1 MKFDH
6 NFNLINK
13 TKSSR
18 IYECDN
24 TLARLDFIDKTAIRV
39 ALYKK
44 GAQMLPTFTISPDN
58 NLSHTGRDKL
68 SSNGF
73 KMYEPIE
80 DEKDGKEIFKLEN
93 GIEISLDLHNFL
105 LSYYKN
111 GKRIFADRA
120 PLAYNIDDEF
130 GQGAYHY
137 ISRFDDEE
145 IFGLGDKSG
154 KINKRGKT
162 YRIETAD
169 SMGYDAENTDPLYKH
184 VPFYICKNDVQ
195 TYGIYY
201 DTSNT
206 SFIDLG
212 REINNYYEHFKFFK
226 SDDDYL
232 VYYVFFGDTLS
243 VLQQY
248 NRLCGKQAFPPKWSF
263 DYCAS
268 TMAYTDA
275 DNVEEEMDAFLD
287 KIKELGIACQGFYLS
302 SGYTQIGN
310 LRCVFHWNRDKFPNP
325 EKFIADFKRE
335 GIHLIPNIKPA
346 FLTSHPM
353 YDEIKEKGLFVKNS
367 DGTPYVTQFWDGVGS
382 YIDFTNP
389 DGFNFWNTQVKEKL
403 LDFGID
409 ATWNDN
415 NEFDIKSL
423 DSVAHGFKGEVCA
436 AKIRPILTYL
446 MVLSSY
452 EAQREKYPN
461 SRPFL
466 STRSGSSAVRRLAQ
480 TWSGDNFTSF
490 NDLRFCHY
498 VGMTLSLSGMYFYG
512 HDLGGFSGDM
522 PSKELLLRWMQ
533 HGVFEPRF
541 TIHSWNK
548 DNSATMP
555 WSYEDAIY
563 AAKNILA
570 QRKRLIPY
578 LYNCAYEAVEKELPI
593 QAPPFVYF
601 DDENIDVN
609 TSAFMLGRNIL
620 AKCVLDEG
628 KESVKVYLPKDEI
641 WYLDDKKYSGNQEI
655 EVKIPMDKEVPF
667 FVRGGCV
674 LPTDEGDYG
683 FREKEK
689 LTFTVFPNE
698 SGTFTDS
705 FFTDDGESYEY
716 LNGNCAKLEF
726 NVTSNENEVTV
737 QIQNK
742 GKMKIDYDIRLTKV
756 DKRKLII
763 K

>member
-6 NFNLINK
+6 NFNLKHK
-13 TKSSR
+13 TKTAR
-18 IYECDN
+18 EYECEN
-24 TLARLDFIDKTAIRV
+24 TCARLDFISGTAIRV
-39 ALYKK
+39 AIYKK
-44 GAQMLPTFTISPDN
+44 GKEMLPTFTINPDN
-58 NLSHTGRDKL
+58 DLSHTGRDKL
-68 SSNGF
+68 SAKGF
-73 KMYEPIE
+73 NMFEPKVAE
-80 DEKDGKEIFKLEN
+80 SGEKEVFTLEN
-93 GIEISLDLHNFL
+93 GIEITLDLHNFI

-111 GKRIFADRA
+111 GERIFADRA
-120 PLAYNIDDEF
+120 PLAYNIDGEF
-130 GQGAYHY
+130 GAGAYHY
-137 ISRFDDEE
+137 VSRFDDEE
-145 IFGLGDKSG
+145 IFGLGDKA
-154 KINKRGKT
+154 GKT
-162 YRIETAD
+162 NKKGKAYRIETAD
-169 SMGYDAENTDPLYKH
+169 SMGYDAEYTDPLYKH

-195 TYGIYY
+195 TYAIYY
-201 DTSNT
+201 DTSST
-206 SFIDLG
+206 AYIDLG

-226 SDDDYL
+226 SDDDCL

-243 VLQQY
+243 VLRQY

-275 DNVEEEMDAFLD
+275 DNAEQEMDAFLD
-287 KIKELGIACQGFYLS
+287 KIKNLGIACQGFYLS

-310 LRCVFHWNRDKFPNP
+310 LRCVFHWNKDKFPNP
-325 EKFIADFKRE
+325 EKFISDFKRE

-353 YDEIKEKGLFVKNS
+353 YNEIKDKGLFVKNA

-389 DGFNFWNTQVKEKL
+389 DGFKFWNTQVKEKL
-403 LDFGID
+403 LDLGID

-415 NEFDIKSL
+415 NEFDIKAL
-423 DSVAHGFKGEVCA
+423 DSVAHGFGNEVCA
-436 AKIRPILTYL
+436 AQIRPILTYL

-452 EAQREKYPN
+452 EAQREKYPDL
-461 SRPFL
+461 RPFL

-490 NDLRFCHY
+490 HDLRFCHY
-498 VGMTLSLSGMYFYG
+498 IGMTLSLSGMYFYG

-555 WSYEDAIY
+555 WSYEDAIDG
-563 AAKNILA
+563 AKKILA
-570 QRKRLIPY
+570 QRKRLMPY
-578 LYNCAYEAVEKELPI
+578 LYNCAYEAVENELPI
-593 QAPPFVYF
+593 QAPPFIYF
-601 DDENIDVN
+601 NDKNINVN
-609 TSAFMLGRNIL
+609 TTAFMLGRNIL

-628 KESVKVYLPKDEI
+628 KDSVTVYLPKGNS
-641 WYLDDKKYSGNQEI
+641 WYQNGKKYCGGQKV
-655 EVKIPMDKEVPF
+655 EVSIPIDGEVPF
-667 FVRGGCV
+667 FVKGGCV
-674 LPTDEGDYG
+674 LPTDEGDYS
-683 FREKEK
+683 FKAEEK
-689 LTFTVFPNE
+689 LVFTVYPDEGNE
-698 SGTFTDS
+698 FCDT

-716 LNGNCAKLEF
+716 LKGNCAKLEF
-726 NVTSNENEVTV
+726 KVKACESAVEVSV
-737 QIQNK
+737 ENK
-742 GKMKIDYDIRLTKV
+742 GKMQIDYDIRLTKA
-756 DKRKLII
+756 DSRKLIV

>member
-1 MKFDH
+1 M
-6 NFNLINK
+6 
-13 TKSSR
+13 
-18 IYECDN
+18 
-24 TLARLDFIDKTAIRV
+24 AR
-39 ALYKK
+39 KK
-44 GAQMLPTFTISPDN
+44 
-58 NLSHTGRDKL
+58 
-68 SSNGF
+68 
-73 KMYEPIE
+73 
-80 DEKDGKEIFKLEN
+80 
-93 GIEISLDLHNFL
+93 
-105 LSYYKN
+105 
-111 GKRIFADRA
+111 
-120 PLAYNIDDEF
+120 
-130 GQGAYHY
+130 
-137 ISRFDDEE
+137 
-145 IFGLGDKSG
+145 
-154 KINKRGKT
+154 
-162 YRIETAD
+162 
-169 SMGYDAENTDPLYKH
+169 
-184 VPFYICKNDVQ
+184 
-195 TYGIYY
+195 
-201 DTSNT
+201 
-206 SFIDLG
+206 
-212 REINNYYEHFKFFK
+212 
-226 SDDDYL
+226 
-232 VYYVFFGDTLS
+232 
-243 VLQQY
+243 
-248 NRLCGKQAFPPKWSF
+248 
-263 DYCAS
+263 
-268 TMAYTDA
+268 
-275 DNVEEEMDAFLD
+275 D

-436 AKIRPILTYL
+436 AQIRPILTYL

>member
-13 TKSSR
+13 AKATR
-18 IYECDN
+18 IYECDD
-24 TLARLDFIDKTAIRV
+24 TLARIDFINKTAIRV

-44 GAQMLPTFTISPDN
+44 DTQMLPTFTINPDN
-58 NLSHTGRDKL
+58 DLSHGGRDKL
-68 SSNGF
+68 STDGF
-73 KMYEPIE
+73 KMYEPRVA
-80 DEKDGKEIFKLEN
+80 EKGDKEVFTLEN

-105 LSYYKN
+105 LSYQKN
-111 GKRIFADRA
+111 GERIFADRA
-120 PLAYNIDDEF
+120 PLAYNIDGEF
-130 GQGAYHY
+130 GGGAYHY

-145 IFGLGDKSG
+145 IFGLGDKAG

-212 REINNYYEHFKFFK
+212 KEINNYYEHFKFFK

-232 VYYVFFGDTLS
+232 VYYVFFGNTLS

-275 DNVEEEMDAFLD
+275 DNAEEEMDAFLD
-287 KIKELGIACQGFYLS
+287 KLKELGIACQGFYLS

-310 LRCVFHWNRDKFPNP
+310 LRCVFHWNRDKFPDP
-325 EKFIADFKRE
+325 EKFISDFKRE

-353 YDEIKEKGLFVKNS
+353 YNEIKEKGLFVKNS

-389 DGFNFWNTQVKEKL
+389 EGFKFWNTQVREKL
-403 LDFGID
+403 LDYGID

-415 NEFDIKSL
+415 NEFDIKAL
-423 DSVAHGFKGEVCA
+423 DSIAHGFNKEVCA
-436 AKIRPILTYL
+436 AQIRPILTYL

-461 SRPFL
+461 TRPFL

-490 NDLRFCHY
+490 HDLRFCHY

-555 WSYEDAIY
+555 WSYEDAIDG
-563 AAKNILA
+563 AKRILA

-601 DDENIDVN
+601 DDENIDAD
-609 TSAFMLGRNIL
+609 TSAFMLGRSIL

-628 KESVKVYLPKDEI
+628 KESVKVYLPKGEI

-655 EVKIPMDKEVPF
+655 EVQIPMDKEVPF
-667 FVRGGCV
+667 FVKGGCV
-674 LPTDEGDYG
+674 LPTDEGGYG
-683 FREKEK
+683 FKKGEK
-689 LTFTVFPNE
+689 LVFTVYPNE
-698 SGTFTDS
+698 SGEFKDT
-705 FFTDDGESYEY
+705 FFTDDGISYEY
-716 LNGNCAKLEF
+716 QKGNCAKLEF
-726 NVTSNENEVTV
+726 NVKANESEIELEV
-737 QIQNK
+737 NNS
-742 GKMKIDYDIRLTKV
+742 GNMNIDYKIRLVET
-756 DKRKLII
+756 DKRKLVI